1 VPLVS
6 VNVVPR
12 AKENVVNVRSGSLV
26 VRVTV
31 AAEDGK
37 ANERV
42 IELLAEYWGIA
53 KSRLRLVRG
62 QRSRRKQIEVPIG
75 VRHVG

>member
-1 VPLVS
+1 MPLVS

-53 KSRLRLVRG
+53 KSRLRIVRG

>member
-1 VPLVS
+1 MPLVS